1 MKAVEKMIKE
11 FKINKY
17 AIRDNY
23 LKDKYKSAKKMLTLL
38 AIIFPAIV
46 TLLIGVGIALILFAD
61 ESSDF
66 LFEQYGN
73 NIMIYMALYLVT
85 VFLEHSFLA
94 L

>member
-1 MKAVEKMIKE
+1 
-11 FKINKY
+11 
-17 AIRDNY
+17 
-23 LKDKYKSAKKMLTLL
+23 MLTLL

-85 VFLEHSFLA
+85 VFFRALFLA